1 MSEMLITLV
10 QILFLVNRY
19 VHIVC
24 TTVLVGGTLFY
35 ETIVP
40 VAIGDLKREQQLL
53 VFGRVRWSFR
63 GVVWT
68 CAVLLV
74 LSGALSSIRRW
85 DDYTRREVPAAAT
98 TTAPAPGGA
107 SASPQPRPAM
117 ADVRRPGWWWA
128 AHVSTGTIALA
139 IALVFTSVRRPPDF
153 GVQWMRLT
161 LVVLLITIF
170 LASTTRH
177 MRLLKGET
185 ERERQEQQVHLPD

>member
-1 MSEMLITLV
+1 MISEMHDTVI

-24 TTVLVGGTLFY
+24 TTVLVGGALFY

-74 LSGALSSIRRW
+74 ISGTLSSIRRW
-85 DDYTRREVPAAAT
+85 DDYTRREAPAAAT
-98 TTAPAPGGA
+98 TAPAGA
-107 SASPQPRPAM
+107 TATGSGSAPA
-117 ADVRRPGWWWA
+117 
-128 AHVSTGTIALA
+128 
-139 IALVFTSVRRPPDF
+139 
-153 GVQWMRLT
+153 
-161 LVVLLITIF
+161 
-170 LASTTRH
+170 
-177 MRLLKGET
+177 
-185 ERERQEQQVHLPD
+185 